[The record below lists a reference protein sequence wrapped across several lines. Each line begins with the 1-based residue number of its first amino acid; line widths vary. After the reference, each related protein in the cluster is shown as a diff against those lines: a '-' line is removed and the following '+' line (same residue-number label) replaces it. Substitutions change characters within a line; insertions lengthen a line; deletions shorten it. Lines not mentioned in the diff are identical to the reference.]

1 MGTVREIWDHLLGRR
16 AAQKELWREG
26 DAGAMV
32 QFMEEARIMGSLDHP
47 NVLPVYDLQVEETQ
61 GRPRLLMK
69 LVEGRTLSELV
80 HESGTPPAGERL
92 ERLLGGAI
100 HDCGG
105 VFVARSACA
114 SRSRRS

>member
-16 AAQKELWREG
+16 AALEELWREG

-32 QFMEEARIMGSLDHP
+32 QFMEEARIMGSLDPP

-61 GRPRLLMK
+61 GTPRLLMK

-80 HESGTPPAGERL
+80 HESGTPPAGGR
-92 ERLLGGAI
+92 RQGRSGG
-100 HDCGG
+100 GLQ
-105 VFVARSACA
+105 
-114 SRSRRS
+114 